1 MHRQLGSI
9 LLLAG
14 ALMGTTA
21 WAQTPT
27 AQQSGHLEVAVTYD
41 AALSNQTTS
50 NSFWLQGG
58 SVQVHGQFWCG
69 LGVAAD
75 VAGLHV
81 GNIHS
86 SGVGL
91 ELVTA
96 TFGPRYTWSHRR
108 FSYFGQG
115 LVGEANG
122 FHSVFP
128 GLSGV
133 NSSDDSLAFQVGGG
147 VNLTLSPHLSV
158 RAFEANWVRTQWPN
172 ATTSVQNNL
181 RLGTGVIF
189 RLP

>member
-21 WAQTPT
+21 WVQDLQ

-41 AALSNQTTS
+41 VALSNQTTS

-58 SVQVHGQFWCG
+58 GVQVHGRFWRG
-69 LGVAAD
+69 LGVVAD

-86 SGVGL
+86 TGVGL
-91 ELVTA
+91 DLVTA
-96 TFGPRYTWSHRR
+96 TFGPRFTWSRRR

-115 LVGEANG
+115 LVGEADG

-128 GLSGV
+128 DSSGAD
-133 NSSDDSLAFQVGGG
+133 SGGDSLAVQAGGG

-158 RAFEANWVRTQWPN
+158 RAFEANWVRTQFPN
-172 ATTSVQNNL
+172 ATTNVQNNL
-181 RLGTGVIF
+181 RLGAGVVF